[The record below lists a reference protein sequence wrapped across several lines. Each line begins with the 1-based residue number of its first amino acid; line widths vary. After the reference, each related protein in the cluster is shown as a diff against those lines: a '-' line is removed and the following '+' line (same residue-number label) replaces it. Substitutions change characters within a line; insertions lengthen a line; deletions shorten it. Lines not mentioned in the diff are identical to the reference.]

1 MDKTKFDNV
10 YLMRQ
15 SGATLQEIA
24 THFGTSRERVRQW
37 LVKHYGSTKIH
48 PYLTTVD
55 LARKANCD
63 LTYIYRLR
71 RQGAISAVKVSGKK
85 KLLWDPEVAYIVT
98 QYVRSRLCR
107 VCKRPL
113 PRDRWAYCSEECYT
127 QFFAEAQKH
136 SYLRMSEPQKITHNQ
151 RVARWVKAHPQQAR
165 RIRVR
170 GQQKYYAKKS
180 ARRYHSQEYLIFRRC
195 SVPVGTVVKVL
206 GWGATRAKLRV
217 EWGEM
222 IVEVPFCCIK
232 RLQKKKE

>member
-85 KLLWDPEVAYIVT
+85 KLLWDPEVLYIVT

-107 VCKRPL
+107 VCMRPL
-113 PRDRWAYCSEECYT
+113 PKDRWAYCSEECYT

-136 SYLRMSEPQKITHNQ
+136 SYLRMSEQQKITHNQ
-151 RVARWVKAHPQQAR
+151 RVAKRKR
-165 RIRVR
+165 RRKQWKR
-170 GQQKYYAKKS
+170 LRKL
-180 ARRYHSQEYLIFRRC
+180 RRNIN
-195 SVPVGTVVKVL
+195 VKVD
-206 GWGATRAKLRV
+206 K
-217 EWGEM
+217 
-222 IVEVPFCCIK
+222 
-232 RLQKKKE
+232 